1 MKRLVREPLLHFVV
15 LGAALF
21 VAYSLR
27 PHSGRDNIPGH
38 IVITR
43 GEIENLAYG
52 FTKAWQRPP
61 TSDEIAGLVRDR
73 VREEVYCRE
82 AIALGLDKD
91 DSVIRRR
98 LRQKMQF
105 VSDDIAAQAEPT
117 DADLNA
123 YLKQHPDA
131 FRLEPRFTFRQVYLN
146 PEGHG
151 AHLERDAARLLGRL
165 QRAGGRSDVSALGDA
180 FLLESNF
187 TAVPASEV
195 ARQFGDG
202 FVAQLSELSPG
213 QWRGP
218 LKSGFGVHLVFVSQ
232 RTGARMPG
240 LDEVRSAVRREWESA
255 RRLDANEK
263 FYQKLLEHYTVTIED
278 PTQGQKPLA
287 ARQ

>member
-1 MKRLVREPLLHFVV
+1 MNRLLREPLLHFVV

-43 GEIENLAYG
+43 GEIEHLAYG

-105 VSDDIAAQAEPT
+105 VSDDIVAQAEPT

-123 YLKQHPDA
+123 YLTQHSDG
-131 FRLEPRFTFRQVYLN
+131 FRLGPRFTFRQVYLN
-146 PEGHG
+146 PEAHG
-151 AHLERDAARLLGRL
+151 SHLERDAAQLLGRL
-165 QRAGGRSDVSALGDA
+165 QRAGGRADVSALGDA

-187 TAVPASEV
+187 TAMPASDV

-202 FVAQLSELSPG
+202 FAAQLGELSPG

-218 LKSGFGVHLVFVSQ
+218 LESGFGVHLVFVSQ
-232 RTGARMPG
+232 RTEPRMPG

-255 RRLDANEK
+255 RRLDANER
-263 FYQKLLEHYTVTIED
+263 FYQKLYQHYTVTIEE

-287 ARQ
+287 ARP